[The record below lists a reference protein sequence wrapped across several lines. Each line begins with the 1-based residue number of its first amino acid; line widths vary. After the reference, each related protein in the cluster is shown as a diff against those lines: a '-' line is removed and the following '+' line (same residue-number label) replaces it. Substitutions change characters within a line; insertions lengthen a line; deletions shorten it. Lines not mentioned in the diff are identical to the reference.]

1 MYNYKKIIN
10 YIRYD
15 SKVKRLGL
23 VAVFWDHCPNGIVSL
38 GDSHIPKYTG
48 KHTHFT
54 LSTGGG
60 GGDQERRLFLVILVS
75 D

>member
-15 SKVKRLGL
+15 SKVKRPGL
-23 VAVFWDHCPNGIVSL
+23 VPVFWKHCPNGIVSL

-48 KHTHFT
+48 KHTHFEHR
-54 LSTGGG
+54 GW
-60 GGDQERRLFLVILVS
+60 GGDQERRLF
-75 D
+75 